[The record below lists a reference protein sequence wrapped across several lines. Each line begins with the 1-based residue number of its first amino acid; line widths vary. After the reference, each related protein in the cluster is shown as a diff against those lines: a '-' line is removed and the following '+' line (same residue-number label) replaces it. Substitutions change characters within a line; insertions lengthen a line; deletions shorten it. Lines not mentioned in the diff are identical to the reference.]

1 MLKDMVRQRL
11 LTAADEIFELFERTI
26 ASYEEQ
32 LCRAREE
39 SERQR
44 RLLEDLCNTPN
55 VIRTQEAPQLQ
66 EKQEAPEP
74 ALLKEEEEATDISE
88 FHLTGD
94 NEDDE
99 APVWSQFHSHS
110 PGGEPRAGSPPN
122 NHMAPLSDSYEGEEL
137 LRTHKRA
144 EGNLDDTDWDLTFET
159 EDDDSASLL
168 DKSASNACNAEH
180 VTNQDFEG
188 SMASCSLGQG
198 KQQRKYTVRQVLEQL
213 EADDSD
219 FGAELDSDIDSDESF
234 QPHESEVV
242 SPPLDKRRRRRQH
255 EWLRSK
261 MKEARNKGKAYVNT
275 RGMPVPEKNLVSLPH
290 HLCRHKCTDRVSEE
304 ERRAIFHNFWDLGNF
319 DLQNAFI
326 CASVKLV
333 NIQRRR
339 PQRQPQDAGEPKN
352 RTYSRKYRLTTARS
366 GYVEVCKTF
375 FLATLCV
382 SNGRVDRA
390 LQKQVEKGHGLPSAD
405 GRGKHYNRKRV
416 SDESLRAIK
425 DHIDSLS
432 RYGSDCARQNRTYL
446 SRGLTIAQMHRLYQ
460 EQCQKNGR
468 EPEKEWV
475 YRRIFLAEF
484 HQSFHLR
491 GNSTPRLCPLNPS

>member
-180 VTNQDFEG
+180 VTNQDFE
-188 SMASCSLGQG
+188 
-198 KQQRKYTVRQVLEQL
+198 
-213 EADDSD
+213 
-219 FGAELDSDIDSDESF
+219 
-234 QPHESEVV
+234 V

-491 GNSTPRLCPLNPS
+491 GNSTPRLCPLVSATLETPLIL